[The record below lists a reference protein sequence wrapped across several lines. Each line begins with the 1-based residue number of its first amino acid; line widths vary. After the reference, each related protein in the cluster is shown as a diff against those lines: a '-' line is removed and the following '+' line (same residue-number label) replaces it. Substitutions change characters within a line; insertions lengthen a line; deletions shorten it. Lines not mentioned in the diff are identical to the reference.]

1 MPCCKI
7 KLSHRKRSKNVGFKI
22 LLQVN
27 KYAFSGGRDT
37 VEDHRKYGGDVTVDI
52 AYQYLTFF
60 LEDDEKLAQI
70 KEVSSLR
77 TVRVLYLTDRCLASA
92 TQASLQCAMH
102 LGLNWVSKVT
112 WCGTFTC
119 AF

>member
-1 MPCCKI
+1 M
-7 KLSHRKRSKNVGFKI
+7 LTFKI
-22 LLQVN
+22 LFQVN

-70 KEVSSLR
+70 KEVGSLR
-77 TVRVLYLTDRCLASA
+77 SVRVLYLYFLFQWFWYKMVRVFFLSFECCPNKPNEAHCS
-92 TQASLQCAMH
+92 
-102 LGLNWVSKVT
+102 GNPKP
-112 WCGTFTC
+112 
-119 AF
+119 

>member
-1 MPCCKI
+1 MGILSFYARYYFMP
-7 KLSHRKRSKNVGFKI
+7 
-22 LLQVN
+22 QVN

-70 KEVSSLR
+70 KEV
-77 TVRVLYLTDRCLASA
+77 
-92 TQASLQCAMH
+92 
-102 LGLNWVSKVT
+102 GPLNFEK
-112 WCGTFTC
+112 C
-119 AF
+119 

>member
-1 MPCCKI
+1 M
-7 KLSHRKRSKNVGFKI
+7 
-22 LLQVN
+22 N

-70 KEVSSLR
+70 KEVGSLR
-77 TVRVLYLTDRCLASA
+77 SITVL
-92 TQASLQCAMH
+92 SLH
-102 LGLNWVSKVT
+102 FLL
-112 WCGTFTC
+112 
-119 AF
+119 